1 VTSPEPASPSGE
13 PAAAGLTGLP
23 EPLLEGYLEAALQV
37 VRGGNPA
44 RLPGALRGF
53 ATWAPRKLRSPR
65 VVAMVKRALETDQDF
80 RGAVDATVLDSEPAL
95 AELLRGGRHDDA
107 LASGESPEA
116 VARVGIALGPAGA
129 AAVKA
134 AVDRAEVDAAQ
145 AQAARMEAA
154 TAEVSAE
161 LAAARK
167 RADDEAAAAR
177 SAREHARGLNEE
189 LRRAERERRKLELRV
204 QQLEQELRDHRAE
217 ADSARSAAAAE
228 RRRLRAKLAE
238 TRGLLEE
245 TQRANRALRRASGV
259 DPAVAEAV
267 AALERDLRALRRAAR
282 LDTTPLAG
290 ASPAPSPPDRREPL
304 PVPGGRTADDPET
317 LKTWAA
323 APGVMVLVDGY
334 NVTKHPQ
341 GFPDHS
347 LEDQRT
353 VLLVRCRALVRR
365 GTEIVVVFDGAEV
378 GPVPTAR
385 VAVNGVKV
393 VFTDADRTA
402 DDEIIARVNAAPPQ
416 QHVVVVSSDNE
427 VRTRA
432 AKLGANVV
440 RAPALLALDAR

>member
-1 VTSPEPASPSGE
+1 VTSSASVPPSGE
-13 PAAAGLTGLP
+13 PHTVALTGLP
-23 EPLLEGYLEAALQV
+23 EPLLEGYLEAALRV

-65 VVAMVKRALETDQDF
+65 VVAMVKRALETDEEF
-80 RGAVDATVLDSEPAL
+80 RTAVDAMVLASEPAL

-116 VARVGIALGPAGA
+116 VARVGIALGTGGA

-134 AVDRAEVDAAQ
+134 AVDRAQVDAAH

-161 LAAARK
+161 LEAARK
-167 RADDEAAAAR
+167 RAEEEAAAAR
-177 SAREHARGLNEE
+177 SAREHARSLNEE
-189 LRRAERERRKLELRV
+189 LRRAERERRKLQLRV
-204 QQLEQELRDHRAE
+204 QQLEQELREHRAE

-238 TRGLLEE
+238 QRGLLEE
-245 TQRANRALRRASGV
+245 AQRANRALRRAGGV

-267 AALERDLRALRRAAR
+267 AALERDLQALRRAAR
-282 LDTTPLAG
+282 LDTDPLGAG
-290 ASPAPSPPDRREPL
+290 AAAPSAPARREPL
-304 PVPGGRTADDPET
+304 PVPGGRIADDPET
-317 LKTWAA
+317 LKSWAA
-323 APGVMVLVDGY
+323 VPGVLVLVDGY

-353 VLLVRCRALVRR
+353 VLCRALVRR

-402 DDEIIARVNAAPPQ
+402 DDEIIARVNAAPPRQ
-416 QHVVVVSSDNE
+416 PVVVVSSDNE
-427 VRTRA
+427 VRARA